1 MTYNRTNDTIPFP
14 PNSVASLSTNEIVW
28 YSIIGVFNVIIGG
41 IVCGAICMA
50 LTPKCFKRR
59 VISCYKRMKQ
69 PCRCFTSEQTIEEQ
83 TGVQA
88 HSTEVPSR
96 NYEVISLY
104 MDECYTNEHTNE
116 DNSSIEQD
124 LNQESDQ
131 SSTIQ
136 SNNDD
141 NDIAGEPPPYSSVVS
156 KPQEDPDCPPT
167 YEEVTANPADFKL

>member
-1 MTYNRTNDTIPFP
+1 MTYNRTNDTIPFAP
-14 PNSVASLSTNEIVW
+14 ISVADLSTNDIVW
-28 YSIIGVFNVIIGG
+28 FSIIGVFFVIISV

-50 LTPKCFKRR
+50 LTPECFKQRVTSCFKRMR
-59 VISCYKRMKQ
+59 R
-69 PCRCFTSEQTIEEQ
+69 PCRCFTSEQTTEEQ

-96 NYEVISLY
+96 NYEVISLN

-116 DNSSIEQD
+116 DYSSTEQD
-124 LNQESDQ
+124 LNYESDQ

-141 NDIAGEPPPYSSVVS
+141 CDIAGEPPPYSSVVS
-156 KPQEDPDCPPT
+156 KPQVDPDCPPT
-167 YEEVTANPADFKL
+167 YEEVTANPTDFKL